1 MRTETYF
8 GKWMAA
14 ASIRALKTAAQTALG
29 VIGAS
34 AMLSDVD
41 WMVVLSSAA
50 LAALCSYLT
59 STAGI
64 PELKAKDGGKGIE
77 VSD

>member
-1 MRTETYF
+1 MQTEF
-8 GKWMAA
+8 GKWIVA

-41 WMVVLSSAA
+41 WMVVASSAL
-50 LAALCSYLT
+50 LAAVCSYLT

-64 PELKAKDGGKGIE
+64 PECKS
-77 VSD
+77 SDRE